1 MSDRPEM
8 TRYEHTD
15 DYGHVLTVRPSYD
28 LLGMACVRTS
38 QAVWVTAE
46 DLPGLVANLYRAVE
60 QEPPI
65 LLPRYKPEEG
75 MTRDGKVRAA
85 NIPSGE
91 DMAPA
96 DALDIASWYATAA
109 EVAAFEALSQPDPAQ
124 VAALAEVIRDL
135 AEQDVLTSDDDGKA
149 VARAILAAGYA
160 RTEGKA

>member
-1 MSDRPEM
+1 MSTYRFVDAYHNTLKVEPSEGDAE
-8 TRYEHTD
+8 TAYIEALS
-15 DYGHVLTVRPSYD
+15 GAHVP
-28 LLGMACVRTS
+28 A
-38 QAVWVTAE
+38 A
-46 DLPGLVANLYRAVE
+46 DLPEIVANLYRAAG

-65 LLPRYKPEEG
+65 LLSRHKPEPI

-91 DMAPA
+91 DMTPA
-96 DALDIASWYATAA
+96 DALDMASWYATAA
-109 EVAAFEALSQPDPAQ
+109 EKAAFEALSQPDPAH